1 VEWEALFAIG
11 IAPEADRSR
20 WPEQGGNA
28 ARLTEID
35 QMKWVRVIGAS
46 LVAAFVVTAL
56 TGCESDLER
65 NRKLGVA
72 LYKQEK
78 LDDSQVALQKALKDD
93 QFDAVAN
100 AYQGM
105 IDYRA
110 NHLEQAEYHFHV
122 ALNADPSSEEAKAGL
137 TATLIK
143 KGQPDQALDALER
156 AAKMAEKVDDPRWL
170 KSDIKKPYTKQVE
183 EKLFLGKVN
192 DRIRIA
198 RTYEKL
204 GDYDNALVYYKKA
217 LEMSP
222 DNANELMSIA
232 DMAER
237 AGNRAQAREYLAQ
250 AYKAD
255 PSQPGIA

>member
-1 VEWEALFAIG
+1 MKSVQLIGFAVV
-11 IAPEADRSR
+11 A
-20 WPEQGGNA
+20 
-28 ARLTEID
+28 
-35 QMKWVRVIGAS
+35 AS
-46 LVAAFVVTAL
+46 LVLSLA
-56 TGCESDLER
+56 GCESDLER
-65 NRKLGVA
+65 NRKLGVS

-93 QFDAVAN
+93 QFDAVSN

-110 NHLEQAEYHFHV
+110 DHLEEAEYHFRV

-170 KSDIKKPYTKQVE
+170 KTDIKKPYTKQVE
-183 EKLFLGKVN
+183 ERLFLGKVD
-192 DRIRIA
+192 DRVRIA

-204 GDYDNALVYYKKA
+204 GDYDNAAGLLQEVA
-217 LEMSP
+217 G
-222 DNANELMSIA
+222 DVAGQRGCA
-232 DMAER
+232 DVDGHACGTGGQQA
-237 AGNRAQAREYLAQ
+237 AGAAISGA
-250 AYKAD
+250 
-255 PSQPGIA
+255 GV